1 MKSKTKN
8 DMQSQKNDIKGQFLY
23 QMKESGNKFYK
34 GGYND
39 IAHPTDYIFENNQAE
54 YKDLYSVNYP

>member
-1 MKSKTKN
+1 MICNHKKN
-8 DMQSQKNDIKGQFLY
+8 NIANIKGQFLY

-39 IAHPTDYIFENNQAE
+39 IAHPTDYIFENNQVE
-54 YKDLYSVNYP
+54 YKDLYSVNFP